1 MAYQGTVRRCLISSP
16 SDVPEA
22 DLAIVHKTIN
32 HWNGIYGERYG
43 SVIIPISWGS
53 HAAAEFGRGPQAILN
68 DQLVDSCDMCI
79 AMFWARLGTPTAENE
94 SGPPRRSS
102 GSAREAST
110 SPLAVVCPK
119 QSCIRRK
126 QSCPRVSDLKSELS
140 VRCLQRL

>member
-79 AMFWARLGTPTAENE
+79 AMFWVRLGTPTAENE
-94 SGPPRRSS
+94 SGSAEEIKRLSERGKYVAARGSMPEAVLHSTEAILSS
-102 GSAREAST
+102 R
-110 SPLAVVCPK
+110 
-119 QSCIRRK
+119 
-126 QSCPRVSDLKSELS
+126 
-140 VRCLQRL
+140 